1 MKRNLILLSY
11 IFICIFTLTNLSY
24 SQQSNIYDDFSKKAL
39 PNWIWGGL
47 EMKYSHNEDNKENGF
62 AEIFSK
68 SPVKPNSY
76 IGKIEKVE
84 EQLYT
89 AGNFVNLML
98 KGAENDCKVKVSLIY
113 DVDNN
118 NTYNEDQDIL
128 LEAKPISIDFKGWKE
143 VKFKLDEETFKII
156 SAHKDDFAVTE
167 EPAFA
172 LRVEFEAGPNYNESL
187 FTSGIALVSEIVN
200 TENLTATTENTT
212 RKNIEDTYFKAKNFP
227 NPFNPNTKITFF
239 LPETS
244 NVTLTVYDR
253 IGREVQVLL
262 DQSLSPGEHTV
273 DFNGSGL
280 PSGIYFY
287 RIKSYDR
294 TEVFKMM
301 MAK

>member
-1 MKRNLILLSY
+1 MTKKINLFIY
-11 IFICIFTLTNLSY
+11 IVIFISFLSANLY

-39 PNWIWGGL
+39 PNWVWGGM
-47 EMKYSHNEDNKENGF
+47 EMKYSHDEDNKENGF
-62 AEIFSK
+62 AEIFSL
-68 SPVKPNSY
+68 STVKPNTY
-76 IGKIEKVE
+76 IGKIEKIE
-84 EQLYT
+84 DQLYT

-98 KGAENDCKVKVSLIY
+98 KGAENDCKVKVTLIY

-118 NTYNEDQDIL
+118 NTYNDDQDIL

-143 VKFKLDEETFKII
+143 VKFKLDEETFKLI
-156 SAHKDDFAVTE
+156 SAHNDDFSVTE

-172 LRVEFEAGPNYNESL
+172 LRVEFESGSNYKESV
-187 FTSGIALVSEIVN
+187 FNSGIALVSEIVN
-200 TENLTATTENTT
+200 TENLTSNSENTT
-212 RKNIEDTYFKAKNFP
+212 KKNIEDTFFKAKNFP
-227 NPFNPNTKITFF
+227 NPFNPTTKITFF
-239 LPETS
+239 LPESS

-253 IGREVQVLL
+253 IGREVQVVL
-262 DQSLSPGEHTV
+262 DQSLSAGEHTV

-287 RIKSYDR
+287 RIKSFER